1 MFGSGTARAMGLGA
15 RLAIV
20 SIAVAAC
27 GGGASPSPSA
37 AASTA
42 AGGATVNVDLQ
53 EWAVVPSAA
62 SAATGDVTF
71 KATNKGPDDPHELV
85 VAQTDLAP
93 DALPTKPDG
102 AVDEAGAGVTV
113 IGEIEEFAVGGSEE
127 ATFTLAAGKYVLFCN
142 VVDAEGDAHYSK
154 GMRTA
159 FTVS

>member
-1 MFGSGTARAMGLGA
+1 MGLCA
-15 RLAIV
+15 ALAIGTLTL
-20 SIAVAAC
+20 AAC

-37 AASTA
+37 AASA
-42 AGGATVNVDLQ
+42 AGGATINVDLQ

-62 SAATGDVTF
+62 SAAAGDVAF

-159 FTVS
+159 FTVN